1 MGSRMTFLVFFNA
14 DVLPKVGWGFI
25 LCSVLLQ
32 RKLVSKL
39 FFVKLNM
46 VQLLLFCQ
54 NISKLGLWLGDDNS
68 AGDLFG
74 MVSLRDPFKGFE

>member
-14 DVLPKVGWGFI
+14 DVLPKVGEALFCAVF
-25 LCSVLLQ
+25 CSNISWFQ
-32 RKLVSKL
+32 NN
-39 FFVKLNM
+39 FVKLNI

-74 MVSLRDPFKGFE
+74 MVSLRDPFKGF